1 MKKMSRLSW
10 IAQGF
15 PASGARLFPRR
26 GDLHTLGFYD
36 TSVLLFHLSDKSWFL
51 FL

>member
-1 MKKMSRLSW
+1 MKKMNRLSW

-15 PASGARLFPRR
+15 PTSGSRLFLRC

-36 TSVLLFHLSDKSWFL
+36 TSVLFHLSDKSWFL